1 MMKSLANQNGV
12 VLVVTLAVI
21 SVLMITAIQ
30 VSRMVRK
37 SAILGSKEKNRF
49 YAKQTALSGIEFAK
63 LILEQDAQK
72 NQIDSIQ
79 EFWADPLWM
88 AQAVEKLGYAENA
101 LTIKISDELSKLQ
114 VNALLKEFPGSEI
127 NPDQL
132 WIWERLFKVM
142 LEGNETIEEKDPAQF
157 TNSIK
162 DWLDSLDDDAVTGLS
177 GAESDYYQGLDPPY
191 ACANGPF
198 NHVNELF
205 SVKGITPDLFTRA
218 LDKDIQ
224 ELVQDV
230 SPEIQMDQ
238 LITIHGLDNEFAQR
252 TKFRYTGKVNINTAP
267 LEVLA
272 ALLPEGMEMLAQE
285 LVDYRLQKDEQGN
298 DFINALDN
306 GWYNRVIELPN
317 REKER
322 FENMISYASHLFTV
336 ECTALENSEK
346 IILVAVLKREQHKT
360 SGKWTCRTIR
370 MERKY

>member
-1 MMKSLANQNGV
+1 MKSLANQNGV

-30 VSRMVRK
+30 VSRIVRK
-37 SAILGSKEKNRF
+37 SAISGSKEKNRF
-49 YAKQTALSGIEFAK
+49 YARQTALSGIEFAK

-72 NQIDSIQ
+72 NQIDSVQ

-88 AQAVEKLGYAENA
+88 VRAVEKLGYAENA
-101 LTIKISDELSKLQ
+101 LTITISDELSRLQ

-142 LEGNETIEEKDPAQF
+142 LEGNETIEDKDPAQF

-162 DWLDSLDDDAVTGLS
+162 DWMDSLDDDAVTGLS
-177 GAESDYYQGLDPPY
+177 GAESDYYQALDPPY

-198 NHVNELF
+198 NHVSELF
-205 SVKGITPDLFTRA
+205 SVKGITPDLFTKP
-218 LDKDIQ
+218 LDKDMQ
-224 ELVQDV
+224 EIIETV
-230 SPEIQMDQ
+230 SPQIQMDQ
-238 LITIHGLDNEFAQR
+238 LITVHGLDDEFAR
-252 TKFRYTGKVNINTAP
+252 GTKFRYTGKVNINTAP
-267 LEVLA
+267 FEVLA
-272 ALLPEGMEMLAQE
+272 ALLPEGMEMFAQE

-298 DFINALDN
+298 DFINTLDK
-306 GWYNRVIELPN
+306 GWYKRVIELPDK
-317 REKER
+317 EKER
-322 FENMISYASHLFTV
+322 FEKMIGYASHLFRV

-346 IILVAVLKREQHKT
+346 IILVAVLKREQHKI
-360 SGKWTCRTIR
+360 SGKWICRTIQ